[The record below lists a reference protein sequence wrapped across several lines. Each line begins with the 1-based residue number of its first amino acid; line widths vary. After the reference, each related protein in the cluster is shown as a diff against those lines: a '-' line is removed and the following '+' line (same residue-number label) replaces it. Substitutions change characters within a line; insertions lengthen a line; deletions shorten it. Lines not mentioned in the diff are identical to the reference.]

1 MVLSARAGA
10 VHRSG
15 PNIDL
20 HLDTLLWERLLGYD
34 LSKRHRNWFP
44 RSPFGFHS
52 DLPRMLEGGMSGA
65 FFGLH
70 SWPFAG
76 ESAYVE
82 IVRQIE
88 GFHKLAGRDARIRYG
103 CTPEHFEAG
112 HRDSVI
118 VGCLGVEGA
127 HAINGKLERVEFLY
141 EAGVRYMTL
150 AHFNRNRAAT
160 PAMGV
165 GANEREGLSGFG
177 RELVAEMNRIGMI
190 VDCAHLNERCRLEVC
205 EQTTRPVMVTHT
217 GVKGVVDHRRNI
229 SDASIEA
236 VAATGGIIGIMFAP
250 VFTSGRLLGTTA
262 EVVAHVEHVV
272 KVAGI
277 EHVAVGTDLDGF
289 IPTLPK
295 EIRDMS
301 DFPIFTECL
310 TRGAWTDTE
319 IRMILGGNVLKFL
332 SRYQETRENG
342 SLPEPGSARDLTG
355 NQMHRHPF
363 LDLSQRAGML
373 GASES

>member
-103 CTPEHFEAG
+103 CF
-112 HRDSVI
+112 
-118 VGCLGVEGA
+118 
-127 HAINGKLERVEFLY
+127 
-141 EAGVRYMTL
+141 
-150 AHFNRNRAAT
+150 
-160 PAMGV
+160 
-165 GANEREGLSGFG
+165 
-177 RELVAEMNRIGMI
+177 
-190 VDCAHLNERCRLEVC
+190 
-205 EQTTRPVMVTHT
+205 PV
-217 GVKGVVDHRRNI
+217 
-229 SDASIEA
+229 
-236 VAATGGIIGIMFAP
+236 
-250 VFTSGRLLGTTA
+250 
-262 EVVAHVEHVV
+262 
-272 KVAGI
+272 
-277 EHVAVGTDLDGF
+277 
-289 IPTLPK
+289 
-295 EIRDMS
+295 
-301 DFPIFTECL
+301 
-310 TRGAWTDTE
+310 
-319 IRMILGGNVLKFL
+319 
-332 SRYQETRENG
+332 Q
-342 SLPEPGSARDLTG
+342 
-355 NQMHRHPF
+355 
-363 LDLSQRAGML
+363 
-373 GASES
+373 